1 MTPTPDT
8 RTVRERILE
17 RCDPCSTT
25 CEICMEKVHYAE
37 FGFELA
43 CEMLED
49 HCPDVVQST
58 KNMAAWLREKLK

>member
-1 MTPTPDT
+1 MITT
-8 RTVRERILE
+8 RNEIRDRTCKKFNLCKSDCPE
-17 RCDPCSTT
+17 CDRMYRS
-25 CEICMEKVHYAE
+25 AL